1 MYPKNLVIT
10 WKKVDP
16 GHSSNEDI
24 LAMGDR
30 VLMQDSRISVENT
43 PNSLLYVSIYYTY
56 LLFKKKS
63 LIFKC
68 TIPKN
73 VLSIK

>member
-56 LLFKKKS
+56 LLFKKITNFQMYDPK
-63 LIFKC
+63 KC
-68 TIPKN
+68 TFY
-73 VLSIK
+73 